1 MSTEVTDGA
10 DVSRTLAEFIA
21 GSQYK
26 DIPEPVRHEA
36 RRSLLNFFAT
46 AFSGC
51 RDPALDIALGSLSEF
66 GASGDA
72 TVIGRPERVDPLS
85 AAFLNA
91 AAANVYDYDDTH
103 LRTVI
108 HPAAPVVP
116 ALLALSERRAVTGQ
130 QMIHALALGIETECR
145 IGNAISPEH
154 YNRGWHIT
162 ATCGVF
168 GAAMAVG
175 KALGL
180 DDRRLVWALGT
191 ALAQASGSVEALGF
205 MAKSVGVGGAAR
217 GGLLAALLA
226 ERGFDSPDRPL
237 EGVRGFLNVTGEA
250 PRLEEVTE
258 GLGIRWEALRNIHK
272 PYPCGIVL
280 NAVIDGCLE
289 LRASGATPVDAI
301 ASITLHGNPLLRHRA
316 DRPGVTTGCE
326 AQISAQHAVA
336 VTLLQGRAGLEQF
349 TDTAVNDPA
358 ALALR
363 RRVKLVDDPSR
374 AVPSVRLVVE
384 RKDGTSEEVF
394 IEHARG
400 TDQRPLSDGELEE
413 KLRMLAVSKA
423 PDCTEVD
430 PLIKAIWGLEK
441 SPDVSQLLPHAR
453 PVG

>member
-1 MSTEVTDGA
+1 
-10 DVSRTLAEFIA
+10 
-21 GSQYK
+21 
-26 DIPEPVRHEA
+26 
-36 RRSLLNFFAT
+36 
-46 AFSGC
+46 
-51 RDPALDIALGSLSEF
+51 
-66 GASGDA
+66 
-72 TVIGRPERVDPLS
+72 
-85 AAFLNA
+85 
-91 AAANVYDYDDTH
+91 
-103 LRTVI
+103 
-108 HPAAPVVP
+108 
-116 ALLALSERRAVTGQ
+116 
-130 QMIHALALGIETECR
+130 
-145 IGNAISPEH
+145 
-154 YNRGWHIT
+154 
-162 ATCGVF
+162 
-168 GAAMAVG
+168 
-175 KALGL
+175 
-180 DDRRLVWALGT
+180 
-191 ALAQASGSVEALGF
+191 

-226 ERGFDSPDRPL
+226 ERGFDGPDRPL

-258 GLGIRWEALRNIHK
+258 GLGTRWEALRNIHK

-316 DRPGVTTGCE
+316 DRPGVTTGRE
-326 AQISAQHAVA
+326 AQVSAQHAVA
-336 VTLLQGRAGLEQF
+336 VTLLQGREGLEQF
-349 TDTAVNDPA
+349 TDAAVNDPA

-384 RKDGTSEEVF
+384 RKDGTNEEVF

-400 TDQRPLSDGELEE
+400 TDQRPLTDDELEE

-441 SPDVSQLLPHAR
+441 SSDVSQLLPHAR

>member
-1 MSTEVTDGA
+1 
-10 DVSRTLAEFIA
+10 
-21 GSQYK
+21 
-26 DIPEPVRHEA
+26 
-36 RRSLLNFFAT
+36 
-46 AFSGC
+46 
-51 RDPALDIALGSLSEF
+51 
-66 GASGDA
+66 
-72 TVIGRPERVDPLS
+72 
-85 AAFLNA
+85 
-91 AAANVYDYDDTH
+91 
-103 LRTVI
+103 
-108 HPAAPVVP
+108 
-116 ALLALSERRAVTGQ
+116 
-130 QMIHALALGIETECR
+130 
-145 IGNAISPEH
+145 
-154 YNRGWHIT
+154 
-162 ATCGVF
+162 
-168 GAAMAVG
+168 
-175 KALGL
+175 
-180 DDRRLVWALGT
+180 
-191 ALAQASGSVEALGF
+191 
-205 MAKSVGVGGAAR
+205 
-217 GGLLAALLA
+217 LAALLA
-226 ERGFDSPDRPL
+226 ERGFDGPDRPL